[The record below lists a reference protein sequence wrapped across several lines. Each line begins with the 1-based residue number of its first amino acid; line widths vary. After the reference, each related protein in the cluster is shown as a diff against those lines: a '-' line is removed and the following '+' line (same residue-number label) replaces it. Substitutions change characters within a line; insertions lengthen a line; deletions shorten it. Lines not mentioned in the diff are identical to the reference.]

1 VLEENTQSA
10 VLSRTTTQAST
21 GVQGGAQPQVVRS
34 TCPYCAVQCSFDL
47 HVLDNKVVKVAPTP
61 ECPVALGTVC
71 KKGLA
76 SLEDLSSPER
86 LRQPLLRKNGLL
98 EPVSWDEALSYV
110 SSKFLELGC
119 ENPHAVGVFGGG
131 SLTNEKVYLLGK
143 FARLGLRTKNIDYNG
158 RFCMSSAATAL
169 NMTFGLDRGLPF
181 PVRDLEKAD
190 CILLFGANI
199 AETLPPLMQFLKAAK
214 KAGSSIYTLDPR
226 QTVTSSMAKKHLF
239 VRPGTDATFAGGL
252 LHLLEK
258 WGKLDSVALERVHG
272 ADAVLESVRSLTPE
286 IVAEVCGIAE
296 GDLLEVAE
304 VYANAKCAVIL
315 SGRGA
320 EQHIN
325 GTDTVQSLINL
336 AMLAGHVGKA
346 GGGYGTLTGQG
357 NGQGGREHGQKADQ
371 LPGYRSIKN
380 PQHRLEMAQFWNIP
394 ESELPEAGLS
404 AQELLLECGKSVRAL
419 LVLGS
424 NPVVSAPGSGAVL
437 ERLKALECL
446 VVIDFF
452 LSETAELADVVLP
465 GSQWAEEGGTMTNFE
480 GRVLL
485 RSQALELEGGAF
497 SDAEI
502 LCEIATRMGR
512 GELFD
517 YSSFDALQ
525 SEFFASTKGGIADY
539 SGLSLE
545 RLLERSFQW
554 PVTDASSE
562 GTPYPYSFPFPTPD
576 GKARL
581 RAVAVPL
588 EPDETALHFTSGR
601 LSGQYQSG
609 TQTRRNPKLSGALE
623 VQIHFET
630 AALYGLSS
638 GDTVRLSS
646 AEGTVMMPLVL
657 SHKIRPD
664 TLFAPFHWPESANL
678 LVSSTRLD
686 PFSRMP
692 SFKYAP
698 LTALEKVEHSQ
709 AMLEPDRLPDTV
721 LLDAVLIAGD

>member
-1 VLEENTQSA
+1 VLEENTQPA
-10 VLSRTTTQAST
+10 VL
-21 GVQGGAQPQVVRS
+21 PNVVPRVTRS

-61 ECPVALGTVC
+61 ECPVAFGTVC

-76 SLEDLSSPER
+76 SLEDLNSPER
-86 LRQPLLRKNGLL
+86 LRQPLLRKIGIL
-98 EPVSWDEALSYV
+98 EAVSWDEALNFVASR
-110 SSKFLELGC
+110 FLELGRD
-119 ENPHAVGVFGGG
+119 NPHAVGVFGGG

-143 FARLGLRTKNIDYNG
+143 FARVGLKTKNIDYNG

-169 NMTFGLDRGLPF
+169 NVTFGLDRGLSF
-181 PVRDLEKAD
+181 PVKDLEKAD

-226 QTVTSSMAKKHLF
+226 QTVTSSMARKHIF
-239 VRPGTDATFAGGL
+239 VRPGTDATLAGGL

-258 WGKLDSVALERVHG
+258 WGRIDVAALEQANNV
-272 ADAVLESVRSLTPE
+272 ADVLESVRFLNPE
-286 IVAEVCGIAE
+286 TVAEVCGIALE
-296 GDLLEVAE
+296 DLLEVAE
-304 VYANAKCAVIL
+304 VYASARCAVIL

-320 EQHIN
+320 EQHEN
-325 GTDTVQSLINL
+325 GTDTVQALINL

-380 PQHRLEMAQFWNIP
+380 PQHRLEMARFWGVP
-394 ESELPEAGLS
+394 ETELPGAGLS

-419 LVLGS
+419 LILGS
-424 NPVVSAPGSGAVL
+424 NPVVSAPGSSVVL
-437 ERLKALECL
+437 ERLRALECL

-452 LSETAELADVVLP
+452 LSETAELADVVFP
-465 GSQWAEEGGTMTNFE
+465 GSLWAEEAGTMTNLE

-485 RSQALELEGGAF
+485 RSQALELEPGAF

-502 LCEIATRMGR
+502 LCQIAKRMGR
-512 GELFD
+512 GAFFD
-517 YSSFDALQ
+517 YPSFDALQ
-525 SEFFASTKGGIADY
+525 NEFFASTKGGIADY
-539 SGLSLE
+539 SGLSKE
-545 RLLERSFQW
+545 RLLERSLQW
-554 PVTDASSE
+554 PVPDSSSE

-581 RAVAVPL
+581 RAVAVSL
-588 EPDETALHFTSGR
+588 EPSETALHFTSGR

-609 TQTRRNPKLSGALE
+609 TQTRRNPRLSGALE
-623 VQIHFET
+623 MQIHPET
-630 AALYGLSS
+630 AALHGLSA
-638 GDTVRLSS
+638 GDAVRLSS

-657 SHKIRPD
+657 SSKIRPD
-664 TLFAPFHWPESANL
+664 TLFAPFHWPQSANV

-686 PFSRMP
+686 PLSKMP
-692 SFKYAP
+692 SFKYAS
-698 LTALEKVEHSQ
+698 LTALEKISVLPNL
-709 AMLEPDRLPDTV
+709 LEPNAELV
-721 LLDAVLIAGD
+721 AGA